1 MPLLALRVARRL
13 NSQDVIETLSE
24 GMLWRG
30 IPDSIR
36 SGNGRSV
43 LPGSCG
49 TGN

>member
-36 SGNGRSV
+36 SGNGPECVAR
-43 LPGSCG
+43 
-49 TGN
+49 